1 MPSVA
6 RIKMQNNSFCAVY
19 IITRHRATEWRA
31 ASQNVTQIRFGNH
44 VDGRPK
50 SDLPLICGQV
60 QLVRGAYYLT
70 TGAAG
75 GRASQLMFT

>member
-1 MPSVA
+1 MLLALKCKTIAFV
-6 RIKMQNNSFCAVY
+6 RFILLHGIVQQNG
-19 IITRHRATEWRA
+19 A
-31 ASQNVTQIRFGNH
+31 ASQNATQIRFGNH

-60 QLVRGAYYLT
+60 QRVRGAYYLT